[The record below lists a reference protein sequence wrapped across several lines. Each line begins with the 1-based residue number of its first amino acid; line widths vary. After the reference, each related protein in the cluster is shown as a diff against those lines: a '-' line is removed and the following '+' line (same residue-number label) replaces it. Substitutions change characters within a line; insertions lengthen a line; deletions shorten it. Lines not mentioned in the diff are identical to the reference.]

1 MLGNFNDLAIAT
13 ATAFIMVAITLTFFL
28 TIFGEERR
36 TFRQR
41 EDLTITTGMVFIM
54 VAVTAVFFL
63 IADQIMR
70 RVVTLLLGIDG

>member
-1 MLGNFNDLAIAT
+1 
-13 ATAFIMVAITLTFFL
+13 MVAITLTFFL